1 MKKSKALRLCLILIV
16 DGLAIIQPSMA
27 ENPNDAQ
34 LAYQLEAELHYHVLM
49 VEDRKI
55 CVAIEELQNFMP

>member
-1 MKKSKALRLCLILIV
+1 MKKNKALRLCLILIV
-16 DGLAIIQPSMA
+16 DGLAIVQPSMA

-34 LAYQLEAELHYHVLM
+34 LAFKLEAELHYEVLK
-49 VEDRKI
+49 VPNRKI